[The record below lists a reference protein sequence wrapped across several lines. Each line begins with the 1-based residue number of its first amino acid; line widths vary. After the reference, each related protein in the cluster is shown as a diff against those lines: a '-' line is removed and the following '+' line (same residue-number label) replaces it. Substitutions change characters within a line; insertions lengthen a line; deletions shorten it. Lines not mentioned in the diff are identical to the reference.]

1 MHCGGSAGGRGQITV
16 SLAVLI
22 KDHLGIGNM
31 LFNGHSLNEALTK
44 TKGINTLID
53 AFFVPLYEDGET
65 EASGDEV
72 TE

>member
-1 MHCGGSAGGRGQITV
+1 
-16 SLAVLI
+16 
-22 KDHLGIGNM
+22 M